1 MFTMRPRASPR
12 DDCPSM
18 RRTAARHSRYG
29 PRRLTAII
37 ASQSPGSVSSSGFEC
52 APASTAL
59 LTRTSSAPQRST
71 ARATSASQSASRAT
85 SAATYS
91 AAPPSAVMSASVGS
105 PPVSGSR
112 RTSAT
117 KTKKPSPARRRA
129 IARPMPD
136 APPVTIAERGTA
148 ASMLETVARVAFV
161 AHCLLNQN
169 AKVDGGARCPGIY
182 SPLVEVL
189 RERGWELEQMPCPEL
204 AFTGLNR
211 FWAVREQLDTLAYRR
226 HCARIAAAVAGAV
239 AARVARGDEVVL
251 VGLEGS
257 PSMGVRVTSSDP
269 ARGGRPDWP
278 DGAPELTPGR
288 GILIEE
294 LLAEL
299 ERRGIPAPRAGG
311 VTHVLPGHDPSA
323 ERDALVALLDG

>member
-1 MFTMRPRASPR
+1 
-12 DDCPSM
+12 
-18 RRTAARHSRYG
+18 
-29 PRRLTAII
+29 
-37 ASQSPGSVSSSGFEC
+37 
-52 APASTAL
+52 
-59 LTRTSSAPQRST
+59 
-71 ARATSASQSASRAT
+71 
-85 SAATYS
+85 
-91 AAPPSAVMSASVGS
+91 
-105 PPVSGSR
+105 
-112 RTSAT
+112 
-117 KTKKPSPARRRA
+117 
-129 IARPMPD
+129 
-136 APPVTIAERGTA
+136 
-148 ASMLETVARVAFV
+148 MLESVARVAFV

-169 AKVDGGARCPGIY
+169 AKVDGGARCPGVY

-226 HCARIAAAVAGAV
+226 HCARIASAVAGAV

-269 ARGGRPDWP
+269 ARGGRPEWP
-278 DGAPELTPGR
+278 DGAPELTTGR

-299 ERRGIPAPRAGG
+299 ARRGVPAPRAGG
-311 VTHVLPGHDPSA
+311 VTHVLPDHDATA